1 MLKFLPLPLGR
12 TFEFRQANFNTEKIF
27 LQANEYCWEN
37 LTYCEY
43 EKDFVFIDFFNYG
56 KLRYVLYGLQL

>member
-1 MLKFLPLPLGR
+1 MLRFSPLPLGR
-12 TFEFRQANFNTEKIF
+12 TFEFRRVNFSTEKIF

-43 EKDFVFIDFFNYG
+43 EKDFAFIDLFTCG
-56 KLRYVLYGLQL
+56 K